1 MRTQSSLGL
10 VVPAVLVF
18 LSPSIG
24 GANPPCA
31 MTVPPNQSIQAAV
44 DSALPGAVICL
55 PPGTWRENV
64 VIGKPLT
71 LRGSGP
77 TATAILAAEPGRP
90 VIRVEGGAPV
100 EVALE
105 GLKVGEGRFAEPYE
119 NHGILVGGKTRLL
132 LTDCAVEGNEWH
144 GVLVEG
150 EAQVTLTR
158 CRVAGNW
165 VYGIAVDGGAEVVI
179 SDCVI
184 EGNGSHG
191 IGVLTSCPVTVR
203 SSTVRGNGSHGI
215 ALAGAS
221 PALEI
226 SGCTVEGNGWSGIL
240 VGGSVQVTLVGN
252 AIRGNGEY
260 GVALHEAPCAS
271 TEGAFAGRV
280 AGGGN
285 TIPPPGS
292 PGGNGLGALCP
303 PELQFLL
310 TGAGGALDRTK

>member
-1 MRTQSSLGL
+1 MRTRSSLGL
-10 VVPAVLVF
+10 VVPALLLLVS
-18 LSPSIG
+18 LSPRR
-24 GANPPCA
+24 AQPLCA
-31 MTVPPNQSIQAAV
+31 VTVLPNQSVQAAV
-44 DSALPGAVICL
+44 DSAPPGAVICL
-55 PPGTWRENV
+55 PPGIWRENL

-77 TATAILAAEPGRP
+77 AATAILAAEPGRP
-90 VIRVEGGAPV
+90 VIRVEGGVPV

-105 GLKVGEGRFAEPYE
+105 GLKLGEGRFAEPYE
-119 NHGILVGGKTRLL
+119 NHGILVGGRARLL
-132 LTDCAVEGNEWH
+132 LADCAIEGNEWH
-144 GVLVEG
+144 GVLVES
-150 EAQVTLTR
+150 EAQAAFIR

-191 IGVLTSCPVTVR
+191 IGVLASCPVTVR

-215 ALAGAS
+215 ALSGDS
-221 PALEI
+221 PALAI
-226 SGCTVEGNGWSGIL
+226 SGCTVEGNGWSGVL
-240 VGGSVQVTLVGN
+240 VGASVQVTILGN
-252 AIRGNGEY
+252 VIRGNGEY
-260 GVALHEAPCAS
+260 GVALHEGPCAS

-303 PELQFLL
+303 PELRFLG
-310 TGAGGALDRTK
+310 TEAGGALDRRK